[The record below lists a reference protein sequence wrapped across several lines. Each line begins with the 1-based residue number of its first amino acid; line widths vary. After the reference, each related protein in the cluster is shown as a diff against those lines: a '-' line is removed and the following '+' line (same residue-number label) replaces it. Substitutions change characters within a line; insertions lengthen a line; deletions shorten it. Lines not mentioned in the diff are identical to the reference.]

1 MERETCAQPRKPRAN
16 FEKKASRRLK
26 LRDWIWQ
33 EGERGVVRE
42 KETIVLP
49 LINLVPRAIHWLE
62 KLAGALGV
70 GKNENEIF
78 CQRLTYDEI
87 TYYLANFLRIRI
99 NFLRHFDP
107 FDPLKHSALVI
118 ILLILI
124 TFSVDVGHSWEKRR
138 GDEIEVG

>member
-1 MERETCAQPRKPRAN
+1 M
-16 FEKKASRRLK
+16 
-26 LRDWIWQ
+26 
-33 EGERGVVRE
+33 
-42 KETIVLP
+42 
-49 LINLVPRAIHWLE
+49 
-62 KLAGALGV
+62 

>member
-1 MERETCAQPRKPRAN
+1 MM
-16 FEKKASRRLK
+16 K
-26 LRDWIWQ
+26 LLIIYRS
-33 EGERGVVRE
+33 
-42 KETIVLP
+42 P
-49 LINLVPRAIHWLE
+49 LLL
-62 KLAGALGV
+62 LSS
-70 GKNENEIF
+70 
-78 CQRLTYDEI
+78 
-87 TYYLANFLRIRI
+87 NFLRIRI